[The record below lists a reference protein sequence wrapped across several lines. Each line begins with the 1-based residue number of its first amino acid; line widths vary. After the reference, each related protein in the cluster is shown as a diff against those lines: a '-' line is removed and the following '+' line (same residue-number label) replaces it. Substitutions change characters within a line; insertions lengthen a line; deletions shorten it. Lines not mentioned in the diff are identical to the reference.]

1 MTGNE
6 KLDKFIEMAAQ
17 AKDLTGRT
25 LGLHMTIAGEDATA
39 RDQLATA
46 YATSLRAH
54 GLVDGGTSW
63 INAESFKF
71 VSRAVQAIAGVAEGG
86 VIILQNAEALQQGS
100 FAHQVISAALSAMEN
115 RDCTLVLCG
124 TREALERLRQSD
136 PGLERRLHE
145 SADAGPALP
154 ETCLHKDITLM
165 KPIGAIRRRPPAP
178 S

>member
-6 KLDKFIEMAAQ
+6 KLDQFIDMAAQ

-25 LGLHMTIAGEDATA
+25 LGLHMAITGEAPAA
-39 RDQLATA
+39 RDELATA
-46 YATSLRAH
+46 YAASLRAH

-71 VSRAVQAIAGVAEGG
+71 VGQSAQAFAGAAKGG
-86 VIILQNAEALQQGS
+86 VIILQNADVLQGPLGQEA
-100 FAHQVISAALSAMEN
+100 ISSALSAMESL
-115 RDCTLVLCG
+115 DCTLVLSG
-124 TREALERLRQSD
+124 TREAIERLRQSD
-136 PGLERRLHE
+136 PGLAARMHE

-154 ETCLHKDITLM
+154 EDSLHKDITLM